1 MALATARRRHRR
13 RGDARDALE
22 EAVVLFECSGA
33 VIWAERARA
42 DIAALGLRRGA
53 RGELTPMEDRV
64 ARAVADGAT
73 NREAAASLFLSER
86 TIEFH
91 LRNVYRKLELHSRA
105 ELAAVLSRATPTAV

>member
-1 MALATARRRHRR
+1 
-13 RGDARDALE
+13 
-22 EAVVLFECSGA
+22 
-33 VIWAERARA
+33 
-42 DIAALGLRRGA
+42 
-53 RGELTPMEDRV
+53 MEDRV

-105 ELAAVLSRATPTAV
+105 ELAAVLSRGMPTAV